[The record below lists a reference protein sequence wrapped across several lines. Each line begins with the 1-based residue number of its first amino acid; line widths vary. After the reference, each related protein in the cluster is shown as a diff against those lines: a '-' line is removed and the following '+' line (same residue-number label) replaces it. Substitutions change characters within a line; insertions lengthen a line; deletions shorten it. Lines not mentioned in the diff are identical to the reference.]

1 MVLVDTDVLVWYL
14 RGNPKA
20 KKVIDELGP
29 FSVSSINYMEL
40 VHGARNKQDLI
51 MLRRFIRGRE
61 IGVVHVNEELSQ
73 KALFYTEDFSLR
85 HNLRTADALIA
96 ATASVMG
103 ADLLTGNARHY
114 DPIKEIRIKKFL
126 P

>member
-1 MVLVDTDVLVWYL
+1 LVLVDTDVLIWYL
-14 RGNPKA
+14 RGNLKA
-20 KKVIDELGP
+20 KKVIDALGP

-40 VHGARNKQDLI
+40 VQGARNRHDLI
-51 MLRRFIRGRE
+51 MLRRFVRARDIE
-61 IGVVHVNEELSQ
+61 VLHVNEEISQ
-73 KALFYTEDFSLR
+73 KALFYTESFSLS

-96 ATASVMG
+96 ATASAMG

-114 DPIKEIRIKKFL
+114 DPIKEIHVKKFL

>member
-1 MVLVDTDVLVWYL
+1 MVLVDTDVLIWYL

-29 FSVSSINYMEL
+29 FFVSSINYMEL
-40 VHGARNKQDLI
+40 VQGARNKLDLI
-51 MLRRFIRGRE
+51 MLRRFIRARE
-61 IGVVHVNEELSQ
+61 IEVLHVNEEISQ
-73 KALFYTEDFSLR
+73 KALFYTESFSLS
-85 HNLRTADALIA
+85 HSLRTADALIA

-103 ADLLTGNARHY
+103 ADLLTGNSRHY
-114 DPIKEIRIKKFL
+114 DPIKEIRVKKFL